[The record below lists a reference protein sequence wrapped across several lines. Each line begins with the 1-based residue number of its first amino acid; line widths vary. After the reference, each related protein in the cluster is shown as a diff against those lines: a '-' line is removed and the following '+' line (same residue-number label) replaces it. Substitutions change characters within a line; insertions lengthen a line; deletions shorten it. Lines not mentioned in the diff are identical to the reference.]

1 MKKLLA
7 ICFVFLICGCLTAK
21 AQEKPPANYEN
32 WGVCPFECCEY
43 RDWTASADIPV
54 HESRSD
60 KSPVAFKLH
69 TQEKLRALTG
79 VVVTEK
85 AGIVRINKAVQDG
98 YLKGNEKPQLTL
110 KTGDIVYILTPLG
123 EGSYLF
129 WYRGKVYTS
138 GAELAAMPGVDG
150 KDAIMTWWKQVENKA
165 GKRGWTTSNNFENAD
180 ACG

>member
-1 MKKLLA
+1 MNKLLA
-7 ICFVFLICGCLTAK
+7 ICFAFLIGGCPAAK
-21 AQEKPPANYEN
+21 AQEQPPANYEN

-60 KSPVAFKLH
+60 KSPVVFKLH
-69 TQEKLRALTG
+69 AQEKLHALTG

-98 YLKGNEKPQLTL
+98 YVKGSATPQLTF
-110 KTGDIVYILTPLG
+110 KAGDIVYMLTPLG

-138 GAELAAMPGVDG
+138 SIELAAMPGVDG

-165 GKRGWTTSNNFENAD
+165 GKRGWTTSNNFGNAD

>member
-1 MKKLLA
+1 MNKILA
-7 ICFVFLICGCLTAK
+7 ICFAYLICGGHAAK
-21 AQEKPPANYEN
+21 AQEKPPTNYEN

-43 RDWTASADIPV
+43 REWKASADISV
-54 HESRSD
+54 HENRSE
-60 KSPVAFKLH
+60 KSPVVFKMHAQETLH
-69 TQEKLRALTG
+69 ALTG

-98 YLKGNEKPQLTL
+98 YINGNEKPQLTF
-110 KTGDIVYILTPLG
+110 KAGDIVYMLSPLG

-138 GAELAAMPGVDG
+138 GIELAAMPGVDG
-150 KDAIMTWWKQVENKA
+150 KDTKMTWWKQVENKA
-165 GKRGWTTSNNFENAD
+165 GKRVWTTSSNFTNAD